1 MAETNH
7 PLSPK
12 PLSQKTD
19 AELKRETRA
28 RLRHMDPV
36 SATEL
41 VNEAVSR
48 QVKGSVG
55 GFVNF
60 LRENAVLS
68 LAVGFVLGTQVQTV
82 VRQLISSFI
91 DPLFQLVFPG
101 NQVLSNRTFTLHFDG
116 RHANFGWGALVYA
129 LIDFLFIAV
138 IIYAVIKLFQLDRL
152 KPKQ

>member
-1 MAETNH
+1 MADTNNTAG
-7 PLSPK
+7 PK
-12 PLSQKTD
+12 PLSQKSDT
-19 AELKRETRA
+19 ELRRETRA
-28 RLRHMDPV
+28 RLRHMDPLA
-36 SATEL
+36 ATEL
-41 VNEAVSR
+41 VNEAVGK
-48 QVKGSVG
+48 QVKGSVD

-60 LRENAVLS
+60 LREYAVLG

-101 NQVLSNRTFTLHFDG
+101 NQALSNRTFTLHFSG
-116 RHANFGWGALVYA
+116 RHANFGWGAFVYA

-138 IIYAVIKLFQLDRL
+138 IIYAVIKLFQLNRL

>member
-1 MAETNH
+1 MSETNST
-7 PLSPK
+7 PSPK
-12 PLSQKTD
+12 PLAQKSDT
-19 AELKRETRA
+19 ELKREVRV

-41 VNEAVSR
+41 VNDAVGKQFR
-48 QVKGSVG
+48 GSVG

-82 VRQLISSFI
+82 VKQLIASFI

-101 NQVLSNRTFTLHFDG
+101 NKALSNRTFTLHFQG
-116 RHANFGWGALVYA
+116 RYANFGWGALVYS
-129 LIDFLFIAV
+129 LIDFLFIAFIV
-138 IIYAVIKLFQLDRL
+138 YAVIKLFQLDRL
-152 KPKQ
+152 RPKS